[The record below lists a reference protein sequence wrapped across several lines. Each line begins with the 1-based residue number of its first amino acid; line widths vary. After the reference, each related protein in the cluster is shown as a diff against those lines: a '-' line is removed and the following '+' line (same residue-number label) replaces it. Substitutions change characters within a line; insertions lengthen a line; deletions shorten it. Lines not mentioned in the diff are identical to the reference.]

1 MRGRTAVVP
10 PIEAVEEAWKP
21 AANGP
26 RAAVP
31 VQPPEV
37 ARWAGGK
44 PPLRRHL
51 QLCSLSVPAVPS
63 GPERCVPKAE
73 LGDEGRSVT
82 AATACGAAPF
92 CEGLSVG
99 SLKLI
104 VSSLQRQEQR

>member
-1 MRGRTAVVP
+1 MEAGRKRPEGGGTRSAPGGCAV
-10 PIEAVEEAWKP
+10 
-21 AANGP
+21 GG
-26 RAAVP
+26 R
-31 VQPPEV
+31 
-37 ARWAGGK
+37 AGGK

-99 SLKLI
+99 SLKFI
-104 VSSLQRQEQR
+104 VSSLQRQERR

>member
-37 ARWAGGK
+37 ARWAGGREASS
-44 PPLRRHL
+44 P
-51 QLCSLSVPAVPS
+51 
-63 GPERCVPKAE
+63 
-73 LGDEGRSVT
+73 
-82 AATACGAAPF
+82 
-92 CEGLSVG
+92 
-99 SLKLI
+99 
-104 VSSLQRQEQR
+104 SSLTAVFSVRSGRALGPRALCTKGRTRR